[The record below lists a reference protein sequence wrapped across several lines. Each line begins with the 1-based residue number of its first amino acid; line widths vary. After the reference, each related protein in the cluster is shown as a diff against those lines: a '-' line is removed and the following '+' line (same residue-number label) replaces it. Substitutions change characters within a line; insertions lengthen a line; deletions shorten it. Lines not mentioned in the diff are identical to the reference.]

1 MRLIWLAVVFTLG
14 PFLAPLGAEEQQ
26 AGRMPRIGHLSTAAG
41 FGPREEAFR
50 LGLRELDYIEG
61 KNVVVVWRFAEGH
74 EDRLAPLA
82 AELVRL
88 NVDIIVTDG
97 AAVTRAAKSATRTIP
112 IIMKNDGDPVASG
125 HVASLAR
132 PGGNITGLTSLV
144 TGLSAKR
151 LEVLTEVIPGVS
163 RVALVWNPTNPQS
176 VTVFK
181 ETQAAAQTLGVQLQS
196 HEVRDPRDFDAAFQA
211 TTKARARAVTIVSDS
226 VMFAHRAQILELA
239 AKQKLPTMH
248 PQRQWVEDGGLI
260 SYGPNFPDLSRRAA
274 TYVDKIL
281 KGAKPGDL
289 PVEQPTKFE
298 LVINLKT
305 AKALG
310 LTIPQSLLIRAD
322 EVIK

>member
-1 MRLIWLAVVFTLG
+1 MRLIAVVLALG
-14 PFLAPLGAEEQQ
+14 LFLAPLAAEAQP
-26 AGRMPRIGHLSTAAG
+26 AGKMPRIGHLSTANG
-41 FGPREEAFR
+41 LGPREEAFR
-50 LGLRELDYIEG
+50 QGLHELAYVEG
-61 KNVVVVWRFAEGH
+61 KNVAIMWRFAEGH

-97 AAVTRAAKSATRTIP
+97 AAVTRVAKSATQTIP
-112 IIMKNDGDPVASG
+112 IVMKNDGDPVASG

-151 LEVLTEVIPGVS
+151 LEVLSEAIPGVG
-163 RVALVWNPTNPQS
+163 RVALIWNPVNPQS

-181 ETQAAAQTLGVQLQS
+181 ETQAAAQTLVVQLQS
-196 HEVRDPRDFDAAFQA
+196 HEVREPRDFEAAFQA
-211 TTKARARAVTIVSDS
+211 AAKARARAVTIVSDS

-239 AKQKLPTMH
+239 VKQKLPTMH
-248 PQRQWVEDGGLI
+248 PQRQWVEDGGFI
-260 SYGPNFPDLSRRAA
+260 SYGPNFSDLSRRAA

-281 KGAKPGDL
+281 KGAKPADL

-310 LTIPQSLLIRAD
+310 LTIPQALLLRAD
-322 EVIK
+322 QVIE

>member
-1 MRLIWLAVVFTLG
+1 MRLIWLAVVLTLG

-26 AGRMPRIGHLSTAAG
+26 AGLMPRIGHLSTAAG

-50 LGLRELDYIEG
+50 LGLRELDYVEG

-74 EDRLAPLA
+74 EDRLASLA

-211 TTKARARAVTIVSDS
+211 ATKARTRAVTIVSDS

-281 KGAKPGDL
+281 KGAKAADL

-310 LTIPQSLLIRAD
+310 LTIPQALLLRAD
-322 EVIK
+322 QVIE